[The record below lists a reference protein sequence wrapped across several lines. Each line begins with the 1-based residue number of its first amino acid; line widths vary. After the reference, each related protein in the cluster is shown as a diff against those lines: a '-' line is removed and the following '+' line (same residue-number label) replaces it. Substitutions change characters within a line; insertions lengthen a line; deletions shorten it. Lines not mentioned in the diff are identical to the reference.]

1 MPRRNPKRWE
11 LSNIRED
18 MNKLKFRLN
27 EIELNLE
34 QNKPHCPYR
43 FKYELV
49 DWLTKTRKYTKSQ
62 ANKLTK
68 KQLYAIW
75 YKS

>member
-18 MNKLKFRLN
+18 MNRLKFRLN

-34 QNKPHCPYR
+34 QNKPHCP
-43 FKYELV
+43 L
-49 DWLTKTRKYTKSQ
+49 DS
-62 ANKLTK
+62 NMN
-68 KQLYAIW
+68 
-75 YKS
+75 